1 LFCQPSGSRRGP
13 GRECWGGSVTVI
25 SMQCFFGSRVKA
37 GGGGSERECWGGS
50 VTVISMRESGREY
63 WGGSVTVISIR
74 LCVLSAMWKQE
85 GVREEIMGWECNCY

>member
-1 LFCQPSGSRRGP
+1 VFFWQPS
-13 GRECWGGSVTVI
+13 
-25 SMQCFFGSRVKA
+25 QA

-74 LCVLSAMWKQE
+74 LCVLSAKWKQE